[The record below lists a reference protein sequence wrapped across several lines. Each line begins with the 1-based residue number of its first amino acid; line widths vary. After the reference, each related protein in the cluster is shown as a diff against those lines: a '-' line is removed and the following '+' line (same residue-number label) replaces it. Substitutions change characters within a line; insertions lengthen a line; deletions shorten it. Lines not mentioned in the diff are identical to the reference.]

1 MRRFTQSRLLTVW
14 LDWFIL
20 MAQKVAIITDSSA
33 CIPGELLRQYRI
45 GLVPLNVIIGHKTYQ
60 DGVDITPTEFY
71 ALLRETE
78 ELPMTS
84 HSSPGAHL
92 EAYRQAS
99 QIAPGILCITL
110 SASFS
115 GQFSSAQVARELAG
129 ESLPGVAIEVLDC
142 GTAAAAQGLV
152 VLAAAR
158 AAASGWS
165 LGEVVEKAKRVA
177 ERVHLVAMVDTL
189 HYLVR
194 GGHVPKAAAWASSLF
209 RIKPLLTLSDGDV
222 RPLAKTRTTARAI
235 TRMLKAM
242 KQMVIKGLPLH
253 VAVMHADALDNAE
266 LLKEQIVSRFDCSE
280 LFITEFTPVM
290 GAHIGPGL
298 IGVAFC
304 SGD

>member
-1 MRRFTQSRLLTVW
+1 
-14 LDWFIL
+14 

-99 QIAPGILCITL
+99 QIAPSILCITL

-129 ESLPGVAIEVLDC
+129 ESLPG
-142 GTAAAAQGLV
+142 
-152 VLAAAR
+152 
-158 AAASGWS
+158 
-165 LGEVVEKAKRVA
+165 
-177 ERVHLVAMVDTL
+177 
-189 HYLVR
+189 
-194 GGHVPKAAAWASSLF
+194 
-209 RIKPLLTLSDGDV
+209 
-222 RPLAKTRTTARAI
+222 
-235 TRMLKAM
+235 
-242 KQMVIKGLPLH
+242 
-253 VAVMHADALDNAE
+253 
-266 LLKEQIVSRFDCSE
+266 
-280 LFITEFTPVM
+280 
-290 GAHIGPGL
+290 
-298 IGVAFC
+298 
-304 SGD
+304 